1 MKMYKDLFN
10 FPESRMIQADD
21 VQDLNKYPKNSAF
34 LILDDIIGS
43 GDSMIGTA
51 DYCTSAKKLNK
62 DKFIIF
68 VPITATETGLAN
80 VNKYITKHSRSKNDT
95 IIFLDKNVLE
105 KADGY
110 KIFKNWYLKMKSF
123 FGSSNINDKGFKE
136 QALNVS
142 FPYMAPD
149 NNSFISAN
157 LQDLFLVNDSCIK
170 NKPYSFEKLKKKA
183 ADYDLFGQD
192 EKYILQNS
200 VNDKAPTFI
209 DKIKFL
215 IRTKLRKEK

>member
-1 MKMYKDLFN
+1 
-10 FPESRMIQADD
+10 
-21 VQDLNKYPKNSAF
+21 
-34 LILDDIIGS
+34 
-43 GDSMIGTA
+43 
-51 DYCTSAKKLNK
+51 
-62 DKFIIF
+62 
-68 VPITATETGLAN
+68 
-80 VNKYITKHSRSKNDT
+80 
-95 IIFLDKNVLE
+95 
-105 KADGY
+105 
-110 KIFKNWYLKMKSF
+110 
-123 FGSSNINDKGFKE
+123 
-136 QALNVS
+136 
-142 FPYMAPD
+142 MAPD